1 MTLEIISPEAK
12 LFSGTVSSVKAPGVD
27 GSFQILNNH
36 APLVAILTKG
46 VISIEAAT
54 FLFSKEAEHRFE
66 KDSTNKYNISIP
78 SGTLE
83 MNNNK
88 IIVLVD

>member
-1 MTLEIISPEAK
+1 MNLEIISPEAK
-12 LFSGTVSSVKAPGVD
+12 LFSGTVTSVKAPGVD

-36 APLVAILTKG
+36 APIVAILTKG
-46 VISIEAAT
+46 SISIEATT
-54 FLFSKEAEHRFE
+54 FHFSKESEHRFE
-66 KDSTNKYNISIP
+66 KESTNKYNLSIP

-83 MNNNK
+83 INNNK